1 MRISDW
7 SSDVCSSDLRDL
19 KFADLGEGI
28 VGPRIVIERL
38 RAGGTREIIGT
49 EPVGA
54 EHDRI
59 GGDRAEMRAEAR
71 EVERD
76 LRIGRPILAVGGR
89 DRPPGAKLVHLTDP
103 TRELAARGL
112 PDQAAPASPRDQDP
126 PERRPAP
133 DFSQHTRTP

>member
-59 GGDRAEMRAEAR
+59 GGDRAEMLDEAR

-76 LRIGRPILAVGGR
+76 RSGEHTSELQSLMRISYAVFCL
-89 DRPPGAKLVHLTDP
+89 KNKIYKHN
-103 TRELAARGL
+103 
-112 PDQAAPASPRDQDP
+112 
-126 PERRPAP
+126 
-133 DFSQHTRTP
+133 TRTN

>member
-1 MRISDW
+1 MGGLGPGDAKAGLRGANDARNID
-7 SSDVCSSDLRDL
+7 RDL

-59 GGDRAEMRAEAR
+59 GGDRAEMLDEAR
-71 EVERD
+71 EVERE
-76 LRIGRPILAVGGR
+76 LAIRIGRASVKESSGQYGLVMVVAV
-89 DRPPGAKLVHLTDP
+89 P
-103 TRELAARGL
+103 
-112 PDQAAPASPRDQDP
+112 
-126 PERRPAP
+126 
-133 DFSQHTRTP
+133 

>member
-59 GGDRAEMRAEAR
+59 GGDRAEMLDEAR
-71 EVERD
+71 EAERD
-76 LRIGRPILAVGGR
+76 LRPGRPRIPVGGR
-89 DRPPGAKLVHLTDP
+89 VG
-103 TRELAARGL
+103 TRGDERAANRR
-112 PDQAAPASPRDQDP
+112 ARD
-126 PERRPAP
+126 EVCMSEWRVWVVLN
-133 DFSQHTRTP
+133 TKK

>member
-7 SSDVCSSDLRDL
+7 SSDVCSSDLASVLIAALGPGDAEAVLRGANDARNIDRDL

-49 EPVGA
+49 EPVSA

-59 GGDRAEMRAEAR
+59 GGARAEMLDEAR

-76 LRIGRPILAVGGR
+76 LRIGRPIVAVGGR
-89 DRPPGAKLVHLTDP
+89 DGTRGAQLVQ
-103 TRELAARGL
+103 TRKSGEGGKK
-112 PDQAAPASPRDQDP
+112 
-126 PERRPAP
+126 
-133 DFSQHTRTP
+133 